1 MIFSGAA
8 GLSATLIAFGVF
20 GHKSHGIPDR
30 HADRAL
36 AVNLEKRLQ
45 GNRGLKADC
54 NGALEVTADCKT
66 GEIPQIIV
74 WGDSHAMHLVD
85 GILASKPDAAIVQ
98 RTKSHCG
105 PFFDLAPISFPQY
118 NEAKALACLEFNRAV
133 QNYIAENKSL
143 KYAVLASPFSQYLND
158 EARVYYQGAVLNPE
172 TGFVIERF
180 EATLDWL
187 VQNGVT
193 PIVFASPPRNG
204 RNSGLCLARNTWFGT
219 ERTQCRI
226 TIADNVSSAPNVAA
240 FLGEIAKKYQVVA
253 MQDFLCGD
261 RDCMVEEDGVLIYR
275 DGAHL
280 SHEGARHLGKM
291 MNFYGLITGRE

>member
-1 MIFSGAA
+1 MNSD
-8 GLSATLIAFGVF
+8 V
-20 GHKSHGIPDR
+20 
-30 HADRAL
+30 
-36 AVNLEKRLQ
+36 
-45 GNRGLKADC
+45 
-54 NGALEVTADCKT
+54 
-66 GEIPQIIV
+66 
-74 WGDSHAMHLVD
+74 
-85 GILASKPDAAIVQ
+85 
-98 RTKSHCG
+98 
-105 PFFDLAPISFPQY
+105 
-118 NEAKALACLEFNRAV
+118 EFV
-133 QNYIAENKSL
+133 
-143 KYAVLASPFSQYLND
+143 V
-158 EARVYYQGAVLNPE
+158 
-172 TGFVIERF
+172 ERF

-187 VQNGVT
+187 IQNGIT
-193 PIVFASPPRNG
+193 PVVFQSPPRNG
-204 RNSGLCLARNTWFGT
+204 HNVSLCLIRNIWFGT